1 MAGTPSAC
9 RVQHLRSF
17 HSLFSSGCRSGR
29 NWPQARG
36 PAVARNARLWR
47 DASGVAIVKGGGGS
61 SCWKHASGVTTRQ
74 DVQNDTGGMD
84 VVGQSLGA
92 GGFDGVQAIGE
103 HGPEDLDHLPVAAAL
118 SFELALHTA
127 QGRWQI
133 PVLERGPVAQCAGL
147 ARQDRDAIPRR
158 NEFDSLR
165 QFRLPPRRRDLPRF
179 DRASRRRSKAPAFRQ
194 GSARVTPGRGRTG
207 CARAA
212 GWKAGRYP

>member
-165 QFRLPPRRRDLPRF
+165 QFRLPPRLP
-179 DRASRRRSKAPAFRQ
+179 
-194 GSARVTPGRGRTG
+194 ARPPILTLGMGWIGGR
-207 CARAA
+207 
-212 GWKAGRYP
+212 AGRKGAGGGERSLSMTVGIMERIVDRL